1 MDLAGTRVLI
11 TGGAGLVGS
20 HIADMLVDEDVAEIV
35 VLDNLTRGRRENL
48 AQAMSSGRV
57 TWLYED
63 IRDAAAVRR
72 AMEGIDAVF
81 HQAAIRITQC
91 AEQPREAVD
100 VLIGG
105 TFNVLEAAVQAGVK
119 KVVAASSASV
129 YGEPSY
135 VPIDEGHPFNN
146 RTLYGAAKVADE
158 QMLRAFNDMY
168 GLPYVALRYFNI
180 YGPRM
185 DVFGVYT
192 EVMIRW
198 LDRIEAGE
206 PPLIYGD
213 GTQSMDFVYITD
225 IAAANL
231 AAMKSAVSDD
241 VFNVA
246 SGTETSLNELA
257 STLLELM
264 GRPDLPPEHR
274 EERKVNP
281 VRRRLAS
288 IEKARDVLGFT
299 ASVGLREGLQGLID
313 WRKSVKVAV

>member
-1 MDLAGTRVLI
+1 MDLTGARVLI

-20 HIADMLVDEDVAEIV
+20 HIADKLVDENVTEIV
-35 VLDNLTRGRRENL
+35 VVDNLTRGSRDNL
-48 AQAMSSGRV
+48 AQAMARGRV
-57 TWLYED
+57 TFLDVD

-72 AMEGIDAVF
+72 AMDGIDLVF

-91 AEQPREAVD
+91 AEQPRTAVD

-105 TFNVLEAAVQAGVK
+105 TFNVLDAAVQAGVK
-119 KVVAASSASV
+119 KV
-129 YGEPSY
+129 
-135 VPIDEGHPFNN
+135 
-146 RTLYGAAKVADE
+146 AAKVADE
-158 QMLRAFNDMY
+158 QILRSFNDMY

-198 LDRIEAGE
+198 IERIEAAE

-225 IAAANL
+225 VAAANI

-246 SGTETSLNELA
+246 SGTEVSLNELA
-257 STLLELM
+257 TALLELM
-264 GRPDLPPEHR
+264 GRPDLRPEHR
-274 EERKVNP
+274 EERKVNS
-281 VRRRLAS
+281 VRRRQATTA
-288 IEKARDVLGFT
+288 KARDMLGFT

-313 WRKSVKVAV
+313 WRRGLKDVA